1 MINKILKK
9 TEVVDKKIPNTSGLA
24 QKTDLNTKVTKA
36 ENKILI
42 ISVLVTT
49 AALNTEVT
57 YIE

>member
-1 MINKILKK
+1 MKK